1 MGGLDAV
8 VFTGGIGENSD
19 ELRHDVCADMG
30 VLGIKLDEEKNVE
43 LNRHEGKIS
52 AEDSRVQV
60 WIVPTNEELLIAR
73 DTKRIVESK

>member
-1 MGGLDAV
+1 M